1 MITAVIDAGQH
12 YCQAVSDLWQWDYG
26 QTLRI
31 QGVKLPAA
39 VEVQFSTTE
48 RIGETVTRIGVTQ
61 EGVTEVPIP
70 DTLLEGGGTTQDY
83 TIYAFVYIENGDSG
97 KTEYRVSMKVRA
109 RPKPEAH
116 ATPEEGELFRQAIV
130 AVAESADRAES
141 ARKSAEKAA
150 DKAESAKNAAES
162 ASGSAQASADE
173 AKTSKENAETAVKV
187 AEAFKTEAEA
197 ARSEAVRAAT
207 ESTNAK
213 DSAEKFRAA
222 AEKSAKKAEAAKEE
236 IQESADQIQKNA
248 TEIDSLKEELAN
260 ITTATV
266 DDVGKALKVKAVV
279 GGKVTKWEFGK
290 SEGSGGDKPSGEFDT
305 IVKLPYSPT
314 KDTDVM
320 IKFSEPQKKE
330 YDVDINA
337 VSDADYSTSSYG
349 TLSVSAKENTT
360 IDSIDCFKFTAES
373 ENVNA
378 YQIIKAESVNSP
390 ESVDN
395 KFFYYAKLKKIS
407 EYHAGKTNAVTPG
420 INISSYGVK
429 LFDNAKTEWQEVYG
443 VASYPGYNLVNPINF
458 RIHNYGEI
466 AVERIVV
473 VNITKNEMET
483 KTAEQLVEMT
493 RNGDFDSTDG
503 LMYSATYS
511 NGEETCTVE
520 PFSSG
525 TTIEYV
531 SVKAGNS
538 LIVSQNGSYALANIE
553 AFVKSTD
560 SPATDDYVLNTR
572 FKGATVVF
580 EGDSITDSDYLP
592 SYGGKSWA
600 DYLSEICMFG
610 NTVNQS
616 LGGASIST
624 YNTTSANASVV
635 NRIVNTN
642 YPSDTKLFFV
652 FAGTNDWNANV
663 ALGDY
668 DSIDTSTIIGAL
680 NVIIDTIQTKL
691 PECNIVIMTPM
702 HRSGSRTAQRT
713 AGTMSDVA
721 NAYETVCERW
731 GVDCLNTLKT
741 FGMNSYNDSV
751 KALYFVEQD
760 YPLHPSHAGHKR
772 IAQRM
777 AGYISQLK

>member
-1 MITAVIDAGQH
+1 MDNIIECRLDSTCKEIYTGIWQH
-12 YCQAVSDLWQWDYG
+12 DYG
-26 QTLRI
+26 QILRI
-31 QGVKLPAA
+31 TGVDLPKA
-39 VEVQFSTTE
+39 VEVQFSLRNKGGDTL
-48 RIGETVTRIGVTQ
+48 TRIGTTVD
-61 EGVTEVPIP
+61 GATEVKVP
-70 DTLLEGGGTTQDY
+70 DSFLKNENCTQNY
-83 TIYAFVYIENGDSG
+83 LIYAWIYVTNDTSG
-97 KTEYRVSMKVRA
+97 NTEYQIILHVKS
-109 RPKPEAH
+109 RPKPEEP
-116 ATPEEGELFRQAIV
+116 TEEPLPEPNIFHETVEVVNA
-130 AVAESADRAES
+130 SADREQITT
-141 ARKSAEKAA
+141 
-150 DKAESAKNAAES
+150 N
-162 ASGSAQASADE
+162 
-173 AKTSKENAETAVKV
+173 KE
-187 AEAFKTEAEA
+187 
-197 ARSEAVRAAT
+197 
-207 ESTNAK
+207 
-213 DSAEKFRAA
+213 D
-222 AEKSAKKAEAAKEE
+222 
-236 IQESADQIQKNA
+236 IG
-248 TEIDSLKEELAN
+248 SLKEDLAN

-279 GGKVTKWEFGK
+279 DGKVTKWEFGK

-337 VSDADYSTSSYG
+337 VSDADYSASSYG

-360 IDSIDCFKFTAES
+360 IDGIDCFKFTAES

-407 EYHAGKTNAVTPG
+407 EYHVGKTNTVTPG
-420 INISSYGVK
+420 NNISSYGVK

-443 VASYPGYNLVNPINF
+443 VASYPDYNLVNPINF

-511 NGEETCTVE
+511 NGEGTCTVK

-680 NVIIDTIQTKL
+680 NFIIDTIQTKL

-702 HRSGSRTAQRT
+702 HRSGTRTAQRT

-721 NAYETVCERW
+721 KAYETVCERW
-731 GVDCLNTLKT
+731 GVDCVNTLKT
-741 FGMNSYNDSV
+741 FGMNAYNDSV
-751 KALYFVEQD
+751 KALYFTEQD
-760 YPLHPSHAGHKR
+760 YPLHPSPAGHKR